1 MLRPRPVS
9 VQSLAHRELLDP
21 LMPATVAGLGDGHHG
36 GHDPFGPVEPV
47 QGVGVDRL
55 GGPAGVGQLTFGGL

>member
-1 MLRPRPVS
+1 
-9 VQSLAHRELLDP
+9 
-21 LMPATVAGLGDGHHG
+21 MPATVAGLGDGHHG